1 MNTLGKVY
9 QYNKTRIQK
18 IQDFADIVPQTDEV
32 LFIQISGV
40 CQDYLKSVEYVD
52 DTLCKKT
59 QQENKAYIRITGL
72 PKLTDYSD
80 VNYYTDAYNRWNTD
94 SERKFYL
101 KSYENDVELA
111 KKLGELCYEIQQIFN
126 ATPNVTDSISKNFI
140 IKLMFWMDNIR
151 DFLKDSGKKQCKFV
165 INNVSKKQ
173 ESLFCYGLTLLGV
186 NVMVLLP
193 DLDMEAVGQF
203 DDKVNKVVLGNKSK
217 INIPEYNPVKY
228 ALQQNNT
235 GSRIVLDRPERK
247 QNTSTALPEHNRA
260 VHNNVF
266 NNVPNKEL
274 EFEEL
279 ALLASSVVMIAV
291 GDKDGKIIS
300 TGSGIMIGKNG
311 YILTNNHVAF
321 GGVIYAVRI
330 EDDDTTYET
339 TEVIKY
345 NQHLDLAIIRI
356 NRELNPLPIYNRDK
370 ALVRGQK
377 VVAIGS
383 PLGLFNS
390 VSNGIISG
398 FRKMKN
404 DVEMIQ
410 FTAPISSGSS
420 GGAVLNMYG
429 EVIGISTA
437 GYDEGQNLNL
447 AVGYSD
453 ILGFVKGFINT

>member
-1 MNTLGKVY
+1 MMDNWGKVY
-9 QYNKTRIQK
+9 QYNRTEICK
-18 IQDFADIVPQTDEV
+18 IQDFADMVPQDNEV
-32 LFIQISGV
+32 FFVQMAGV
-40 CQDYLKSVEYVD
+40 SQDYLKSVEYVD
-52 DTLCKKT
+52 NILFKNS
-59 QQENKAYIRITGL
+59 QQETYLRIDGL
-72 PKLTDYSD
+72 PKLTDYAD
-80 VNYYTDAYNRWNTD
+80 VNYYSDVYNRWNGD
-94 SERKFYL
+94 SEKKFFL
-101 KSYENDVELA
+101 KGYDNNLEAA
-111 KKLGELCYEIQQIFN
+111 KNNGELCGEIQRIFN
-126 ATPNVTDSISKNFI
+126 LTTPNVTESISKNFI
-140 IKLMFWMDNIR
+140 IKFMFWLDNIR
-151 DFLKDSGKKQCKFV
+151 TLLIDSGSKKCKLV
-165 INNVSKKQ
+165 ISNVTKKQ
-173 ESLFCYGLTLLGV
+173 EILFCYALTLIGI
-186 NVMVLLP
+186 NVMILLP
-193 DLDMEAVGQF
+193 DSDMEAVEYLNG
-203 DDKVNKVVLGNKSK
+203 KINKVVLGDKKK
-217 INIPEYNPVKY
+217 ITIPEYKSVNSVPQPNMV
-228 ALQQNNT
+228 
-235 GSRIVLDRPERK
+235 GPRIVLDRPERK
-247 QNTSTALPEHNRA
+247 RNTVSQEHSRT
-260 VHNNVF
+260 VHG
-266 NNVPNKEL
+266 KEL

-291 GDKDGKIIS
+291 GDKNGKVIS
-300 TGSGIMIGKNG
+300 TGSGIMIGKSG

-356 NRELNPLPIYNRDK
+356 NRELKPLPIYNRDK

-398 FRKMKN
+398 FRKMKD

-447 AVGYSD
+447 AIGYSD
-453 ILGFVKGFINT
+453 ILGFVRGFINS

>member
-18 IQDFADIVPQTDEV
+18 IQDFADIVPQDDEV
-32 LFIQISGV
+32 FFIQMSGV
-40 CQDYLKSVEYVD
+40 CQDYLKSVEYLD
-52 DTLCKKT
+52 NALCKNVRQK
-59 QQENKAYIRITGL
+59 NISYFRIDGL
-72 PKLTDYSD
+72 QKLTDYAD
-80 VNYYTDAYNRWNTD
+80 VNYYTDAYNRWNVD
-94 SERKFYL
+94 SESRFYL
-101 KSYENDVELA
+101 KTYESDVELA
-111 KKLGELCYEIQQIFN
+111 KKLGALCYEIRQIFN
-126 ATPNVTDSISKNFI
+126 ATPNVTDSILKNFI
-140 IKLMFWMDNIR
+140 IKFMFWMDSIR
-151 DFLKDSGKKQCKFV
+151 DFLKDSGEKQCKFV
-165 INNVSKKQ
+165 ISNISKKQ
-173 ESLFCYGLTLLGV
+173 ELLFCFGLTLIGIS
-186 NVMVLLP
+186 VMILLP
-193 DLDMEAVGQF
+193 DLDLEALGQL
-203 DDKVNKVVLGNKSK
+203 DDKINKVVLGNKNK
-217 INIPEYNPVKY
+217 ISIPEYKPVID
-228 ALQQNNT
+228 ALQQNVNV

-247 QNTSTALPEHNRA
+247 RSTATPEHNR
-260 VHNNVF
+260 V
-266 NNVPNKEL
+266 VPNKEL

-311 YILTNNHVAF
+311 YILTNNHVAV

-330 EDDDTTYET
+330 EDDDNTYET

-356 NRELNPLPIYNRDK
+356 NRELKPLPIYNRDK

-398 FRKMKN
+398 FRKMRN

-453 ILGFVKGFINT
+453 ILDFVKGFINS

>member
-1 MNTLGKVY
+1 MNTLGRIY

-18 IQDFADIVPQTDEV
+18 IQDFADIVPQNDEV
-32 LFIQISGV
+32 FFIHMSGV

-52 DTLCKKT
+52 NTLS
-59 QQENKAYIRITGL
+59 QNSQNENKSYIRINGL

-80 VNYYTDAYNRWNTD
+80 VNYYTDLFNRWNAG
-94 SERKFYL
+94 SEKRFTLKNYEGDIEASKKF
-101 KSYENDVELA
+101 
-111 KKLGELCYEIQQIFN
+111 GELCFEIQRIFN
-126 ATPNVTDSISKNFI
+126 ATTPNVTDSISKNFI
-140 IKLMFWMDNIR
+140 IKFMFWMDNMR
-151 DFLKDSGKKQCKFV
+151 NFLKDSGKKQCKFV
-165 INNVSKKQ
+165 ISNVSKKQ
-173 ESLFCYGLTLLGV
+173 EILFCYALTLLGI
-186 NVMVLLP
+186 NVMVLMPDSDIETMGLP
-193 DLDMEAVGQF
+193 D
-203 DDKVNKVVLGNKSK
+203 DKIYKVILGNKSK
-217 INIPEYNPVKY
+217 ISIPEYKPVNY
-228 ALQQNNT
+228 ISQQNT
-235 GSRIVLDRPERK
+235 SQSPHIVLDRPERRR
-247 QNTSTALPEHNRA
+247 NTVATVPESSRI
-260 VHNNVF
+260 VRNNAPV
-266 NNVPNKEL
+266 KEL

-279 ALLASSVVMIAV
+279 ALLASSVVMIAA

-311 YILTNNHVAF
+311 YILTNNHVAA

-330 EDDDTTYET
+330 EDDDNTYET

-345 NQHLDLAIIRI
+345 NPHLDLAVIRI
-356 NRELNPLPIYNRDK
+356 NRELRPLPIYNREK

-453 ILGFVKGFINT
+453 ILGFAKGFINS